1 MIEILTKV
9 LFWGTHWWSM
19 TRLRQKKPG
28 KDVGGGG
35 EEAEMKTQ
43 RLEKDNGGA
52 EREMKKLEKRK
63 VPNNWVYLT
72 WEVTVNVCTFV
83 QW

>member
-1 MIEILTKV
+1 
-9 LFWGTHWWSM
+9 M

-63 VPNNWVYLT
+63 VPNNRVYLT
-72 WEVTVNVCTFV
+72 
-83 QW
+83 